1 MFVIYYF
8 FTNFRLV
15 VLIMFA
21 LIKKVHMVGRGGRIG
36 VYSTYIYD
44 MKLKLGPVTG
54 LD

>member
-15 VLIMFA
+15 VIMFA